1 MSSIQPKKKGSNIKA
16 QGGSHQGNMKPKG
29 KLLPIFKRLLR
40 YIVKYRKSMVFIVL
54 GFLFSSALSLTPA
67 LIVKT
72 ALDQYLVPDKVG
84 YLIAAGSGIL
94 LAALAQAA
102 IDFATRYYS
111 EVNGQKAVLSLRR
124 QVYSHL
130 MDLSFTYYDKARTGD
145 ILSRLTSDT
154 ETLQT
159 FLGFASVT
167 ILSNLLFILG
177 VFFVMMAWS
186 IPLSLLYL
194 VFVPFMVF
202 GIARY
207 AFGLRPATG
216 RLRMVLGKL
225 GNTVQEQ
232 IRGIQLVKTFGREK
246 HAAAACGKI
255 NRQYMQ
261 TGIQA
266 GRIVS
271 FWMPYVFV
279 FIGLSSGIILW
290 YGGLK
295 VISGEVSIGVLSGF
309 MTYMTM
315 MMRPVRQTGML
326 TNQAMTAAAA
336 AERVFEVLDI
346 EPEVRSSPDAKVL
359 QGIKGLVEYRDVSF
373 SYDKQG
379 DVLSGV
385 SFTAQPGET
394 VAIVGPTGVG
404 KSTLINL
411 LPRFY
416 DADQGEILI
425 DGVNIRNFT
434 IESLRSNIGI
444 VMQQTFLF
452 NMSIRENIAFGK
464 PDATMEEIREA
475 AQAAQIDE
483 FIMGLPAQYETLVGE
498 RGYKLSGGQRQR
510 ISIARTLLL
519 NPPLLI
525 LDEPTASV
533 DSVTDEGI
541 IAAIANLLRGRTVF
555 MIAHR
560 LWSLQHA
567 DRILVLESGRVIQNG
582 THEELM
588 GMEGL
593 YRDIF
598 TLQISS
604 ETYELSDAKGDK

>member
-1 MSSIQPKKKGSNIKA
+1 MSSIQPEKKSSNLKT
-16 QGGSHQGNMKPKG
+16 QGGNQLGNMKPKG

-40 YIVKYRKSMVFIVL
+40 YIVKYKKSMAFIVL

-72 ALDQYLVPDKVG
+72 ALDQYLMPDRVG

-177 VFFVMMAWS
+177 VFFVMMVWS

-271 FWMPYVFV
+271 FWMFL
-279 FIGLSSGIILW
+279 LSDLRSSSAIDARI
-290 YGGLK
+290 
-295 VISGEVSIGVLSGF
+295 
-309 MTYMTM
+309 
-315 MMRPVRQTGML
+315 
-326 TNQAMTAAAA
+326 
-336 AERVFEVLDI
+336 
-346 EPEVRSSPDAKVL
+346 VRSSSPSALSVSILCSSNRTPPPRERSSRTERSSSSVFRAKRETDFVRMTSTSPTRDAS
-359 QGIKGLVEYRDVSF
+359 IM
-373 SYDKQG
+373 
-379 DVLSGV
+379 
-385 SFTAQPGET
+385 AMNPGR
-394 VAIVGPTGVG
+394 
-404 KSTLINL
+404 SSR
-411 LPRFY
+411 LP
-416 DADQGEILI
+416 EI
-425 DGVNIRNFT
+425 
-434 IESLRSNIGI
+434 
-444 VMQQTFLF
+444 
-452 NMSIRENIAFGK
+452 
-464 PDATMEEIREA
+464 
-475 AQAAQIDE
+475 
-483 FIMGLPAQYETLVGE
+483 PA
-498 RGYKLSGGQRQR
+498 
-510 ISIARTLLL
+510 
-519 NPPLLI
+519 
-525 LDEPTASV
+525 
-533 DSVTDEGI
+533 
-541 IAAIANLLRGRTVF
+541 
-555 MIAHR
+555 
-560 LWSLQHA
+560 
-567 DRILVLESGRVIQNG
+567 
-582 THEELM
+582 
-588 GMEGL
+588 
-593 YRDIF
+593 
-598 TLQISS
+598 S
-604 ETYELSDAKGDK
+604 E